1 MKAKPVLAP
10 PPVDDVQ
17 LARETLTMATLE
29 AARLLHVSQAELA
42 PILGLSTASVSRL
55 ASGRLLLDPQT
66 KPWQLAALFVRL
78 FRSLDSLTGGNDE
91 LSRQWLRSPNH
102 ALRATPAE
110 LLSDIPGF
118 VRVVEYLDA
127 SRAVV

>member
-1 MKAKPVLAP
+1 MKPKQVHAP
-10 PPVDDVQ
+10 PPVDDVH

-29 AARLLHVSQAELA
+29 AARLLQISQTELA
-42 PILGLSTASVSRL
+42 AVLGLSPASISRL
-55 ASGRLLLDPQT
+55 ASGRLLLDPQS

-102 ALRATPAE
+102 ALRAIPLD
-110 LLSDIPGF
+110 LLPDIQGF